1 MVFVHGVSFEWIVF
15 LEESYPRFEKKNF
28 IENRICELCESVFL
42 CNVLRHSI
50 FSIALEGD

>member
-1 MVFVHGVSFEWIVF
+1 MTFVHGVSFEWIVF
-15 LEESYPRFEKKNF
+15 LKESYPRFEKKNF